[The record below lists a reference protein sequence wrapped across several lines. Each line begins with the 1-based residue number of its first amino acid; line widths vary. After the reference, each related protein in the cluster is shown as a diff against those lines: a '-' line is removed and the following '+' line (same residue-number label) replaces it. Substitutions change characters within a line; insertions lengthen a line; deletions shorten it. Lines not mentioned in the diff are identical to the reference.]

1 MSALLFKETYP
12 NYKYS
17 TPEFEKRSGDLRKY
31 VYNKLLL
38 QNPLCNGN

>member
-17 TPEFEKRSGDLRKY
+17 TPEFEKRSGDY
-31 VYNKLLL
+31 VSMYITITDSIV
-38 QNPLCNGN
+38 